1 MSAAPQLEPGRDAVT
16 VAASPA
22 TWSVQDLD
30 GATLHFAGDAGFA
43 IPAARAAKASAN
55 PLDGVNRFLADAPGF
70 GAGILSWG
78 GRALAFTDHCRS
90 TPVFYAAG
98 NHPVA
103 GGDAHAVRDAAG
115 LGGFS
120 DDAALTAATAGY
132 IAGTDTLV
140 DGLKQVRPG
149 EAVLWTSDSAP
160 EQRRTFAYTPSG
172 VSGDGDALTAVID
185 NAIDRVIAA
194 AGDAPVWV
202 PLSGGLDSRLI
213 LAKLVARGCPN
224 LHSFSYGPRGN
235 DDAMV
240 AREIAAR
247 LDVPWQFVATP
258 PADVRKFFE
267 SETRRA
273 YWRDAGGL
281 CATPN
286 NQDLL
291 PLIRLRESGA
301 LSDDAMIVNGQTG
314 DFISG
319 GHVPDA
325 LFDNAITVDGLLDR
339 IIDRHHALWC
349 TLLTG
354 ANRER
359 LKEHIRETLALTADG
374 GDMLEPPDA
383 IALWERYEYEGRQA
397 EYIVNGE
404 RIYDFLGLRW
414 ALPLW
419 DGEVVRFWRDAAP
432 AHKRGQK
439 LYRETWEAWD
449 HAGVFS
455 LPTRKVTAWS
465 RPVSAVLIPASIA
478 TRLVAGRARRDR
490 WITYARYFDR
500 FGNHYQAF
508 GWRRFRQHAADAR
521 NPLSYY
527 TRAWFDELGVPWPE
541 GAVQP

>member
-16 VAASPA
+16 VAAGPA

-43 IPAARAAKASAN
+43 AAAARAAMTSAD
-55 PLDGVNRFLADAPGF
+55 PLQGLHGYLSDAPGF
-70 GAGILSWG
+70 GAGIVTWN
-78 GRALAFTDHCRS
+78 GRTLAFTDHCRS
-90 TPVFYAAG
+90 APVFYTAG
-98 NHPVA
+98 DHGVV

-120 DDAALTAATAGY
+120 DNAALTAATAGY
-132 IAGTDTLV
+132 IAGAGTLV
-140 DGLKQVRPG
+140 DGLNQVRPG
-149 EAVLWTSDSAP
+149 EAVLWTGSGEP
-160 EQRRTFAYTPSG
+160 EQRRSFVYTPARTFG
-172 VSGDGDALTAVID
+172 GGDELTAAID

-213 LAKLVARGCPN
+213 LAKLAARGCPN

-247 LDVPWQFVATP
+247 LNVPWQFVATP
-258 PADVRKFFE
+258 PADVRRFFE
-267 SETRRA
+267 SETRRS
-273 YWRDAGGL
+273 YWRSAGSF

-301 LSDDAMIVNGQTG
+301 LTDDAMIVNGQTG

-319 GHVPDA
+319 GHIPDI
-325 LFDNAITVDGLLDR
+325 LFDAGIAVDNLLDR
-339 IIDRHHALWC
+339 IIDRHHALWRS
-349 TLLTG
+349 LLTG
-354 ANRER
+354 ANRNR
-359 LKEHIRETLALTADG
+359 LKAHIRETLDLTADS
-374 GDMLEPPDA
+374 GDMLEPPEA

-397 EYIVNGE
+397 EYIVNGQ

-439 LYRETWEAWD
+439 LYRETWETWD
-449 HAGVFS
+449 HARVFS

-465 RPVSAVLIPASIA
+465 RPVSAVLIPASVA

-490 WITYARYFDR
+490 WMTYARYFDR
-500 FGNHYQAF
+500 YGNHYQAF
-508 GWRRFRQHAADAR
+508 GWRHFRQHAADAR

-527 TRAWFDELGVPWPE
+527 TRAWFNELGVPWPA
-541 GAVQP
+541 GTAQP